1 MRGIWF
7 VRHGATDWNRDHRLQ
22 GQTDIALSAE
32 GLAQAET
39 LALTL
44 AQCPVAAIACSD
56 LRRAVQT
63 AQPIARLHGIDPFL
77 TTDLREVCL
86 GDWEGLTPDDIRAR
100 WGEAVL
106 SAYQGDP
113 TTNPPPGAEERS
125 AVEQRVSRA
134 IATVLDELAEGVHLV
149 VGHGGTLRTAICCA
163 IGAPPELARR
173 MWLDNA
179 SITRVDFGGR
189 LPRLVSLNDTSHLVT
204 KH

>member
-44 AQCPVAAIACSD
+44 AECPVASITCSD
-56 LRRAVQT
+56 LQRAVRT
-63 AQPIARLHGIDPFL
+63 ARPIARLHGIEPFL
-77 TTDLREVCL
+77 TPDLREVCL

-125 AVEQRVSRA
+125 EVEQRVSRA
-134 IATVLDELAEGVHLV
+134 IAAVLEDLTDGVHLV

-179 SITRVDFGGR
+179 SITRVDFGSR
-189 LPRLVSLNDTSHLVT
+189 LPRLISLNDTSHLGP
-204 KH
+204 KR

>member
-22 GQTDIALSAE
+22 GQTDIALSAD

-44 AQCPVAAIACSD
+44 AECPVASITCSD
-56 LRRAVQT
+56 LQRAVRT
-63 AQPIARLHGIDPFL
+63 AQPIARLHGIEPFL
-77 TTDLREVCL
+77 TPDLREVCL

-125 AVEQRVSRA
+125 EVEQRVSRA
-134 IATVLDELAEGVHLV
+134 IAAVLEDLTDGVHLV

-179 SITRVDFGGR
+179 SITRVDFGSR
-189 LPRLVSLNDTSHLVT
+189 LPRLISLNDTSHLGP
-204 KH
+204 KR